1 MALTVGTDTYITAAD
16 AKTLAPK
23 LSEEGKDFATLS
35 DAVIEENLLYSMAEL
50 EELELSGEKRSSGN
64 ALEFPRAFFHNTRD
78 PSGTTIASRAQV
90 YNAIAINQGLKRNLD
105 GRIIRSN
112 TEAFDDMSVHQ
123 LLASV
128 DAFRLLKKE
137 GYILAQSPGRN
148 GQLRASNNKRLLR
161 RLL

>member
-1 MALTVGTDTYITAAD
+1 MALTVGTDSYITVAD

-35 DAVIEENLLYSMAEL
+35 DAAVEEALLYSMAEI
-50 EELELSGEKRSSGN
+50 EELELSGQKRSSGN
-64 ALEFPRAFFHNTRD
+64 ALQFPRAFFNSTRD
-78 PSGTTIASRAQV
+78 SEGTTIAARAQV

-105 GRIIRSN
+105 ARIIRSN

-128 DAFRLLKKE
+128 DAFHLLKKE
-137 GYILAQSPGRN
+137 GYIKGQSPGANNR
-148 GQLRASNNKRLLR
+148 LVASNNKRLLR
-161 RLL
+161 RLI

>member
-1 MALTVGTDTYITAAD
+1 MALTVGTDSYITVAN
-16 AKTLAPK
+16 AKVLAPQ

-35 DAVIEENLLYSMAEL
+35 DAIAEEALLYSMAEI

-105 GRIIRSN
+105 SRIIRSN

-128 DAFRLLKKE
+128 DAFSLLKKE
-137 GYILAQSPGRN
+137 GYVRTKSPTGNNR
-148 GQLRASNNKRLLR
+148 LRASNNKRLLR